1 MRAGYSSGARSAL
14 STYERLVDD
23 GASSLCG
30 ISLFVRVLCG
40 TSLFAA
46 AAAAAAAA
54 WRSLR
59 VSSRACA
66 SSRPCASRSSRAPWR
81 SSFKEAF
88 ASRKVRF
95 ADRASVSA
103 PGAAALL
110 NRTPRSHPTHL
121 ELSHTPT
128 ENYASRDAP
137 LMDVGVE
144 LEMAVVARAFRG
156 GHREEDARGAR

>member
-1 MRAGYSSGARSAL
+1 M
-14 STYERLVDD
+14 
-23 GASSLCG
+23 
-30 ISLFVRVLCG
+30 
-40 TSLFAA
+40 
-46 AAAAAAAA
+46 
-54 WRSLR
+54 
-59 VSSRACA
+59 
-66 SSRPCASRSSRAPWR
+66 
-81 SSFKEAF
+81 
-88 ASRKVRF
+88 RF